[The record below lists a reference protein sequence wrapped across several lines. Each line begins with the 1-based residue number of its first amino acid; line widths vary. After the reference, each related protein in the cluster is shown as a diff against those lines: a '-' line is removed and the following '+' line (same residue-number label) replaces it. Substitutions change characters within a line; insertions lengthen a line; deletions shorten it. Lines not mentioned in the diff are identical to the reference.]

1 MSGSATAVPEIDMGT
16 TNTARSTAIG
26 VRVRPVFSSAA
37 DAAGAADDA
46 VCVPLLDP
54 IRTNA

>member
-1 MSGSATAVPEIDMGT
+1 MSGSAAVPEIDMGT
-16 TNTARSTAIG
+16 TNTARSTAIR

-37 DAAGAADDA
+37 GAAGAANDA
-46 VCVPLLDP
+46 VCVLLLDL